1 MSTLKDVA
9 KHAGVSMITVSRV
22 INYPGKVKKETRVR
36 VEEAMKKYRYAPNHV
51 AKALVEKR
59 SGIIDV
65 FIPHSVD
72 LSNPFFMNFIV
83 GVSETLSKHMYSF
96 LIRRDRE
103 KEHVCDGY
111 IATGLLKDE
120 LSDMYAYAYEREYP
134 LVLFGHTQLEDVD
147 CIDVD
152 NVAGAAM
159 GARKLLDAGCKN
171 LVMMNVDEDKDFTA
185 DRLTGFRQ
193 VAGGASQVI
202 YAPNSVQ
209 GSYTA
214 TVELLKKMKPDG
226 IFCASDILALGVI
239 QAVMDAGMEVPSD
252 VSVVGFDGLGHN
264 LLSNVHITTIQQ
276 PVFEIGRQLA
286 EVLLERL
293 NGRTAKVAR
302 LIAPELLEG
311 QSVRMATGI

>member
-9 KHAGVSMITVSRV
+9 NAAGVSMITVSRV
-22 INYPGKVKKETRVR
+22 INYPEKVKPETRIR
-36 VEEAMKKYRYAPNHV
+36 VENAMKMFRYAPNHV

-65 FIPHSVD
+65 FIPHTVD

-83 GVSETLSKHMYSF
+83 GISETLSRHMYSF
-96 LIRRDRE
+96 LIRRDRQ

-120 LSDMYAYAYEREYP
+120 LAEMYAYAYERDCP
-134 LVLFGHTQLEDVD
+134 LVLFGHTPLEDVD
-147 CIDVD
+147 CVDID

-159 GARKLLDAGCKN
+159 GTRKLLDAGCERV
-171 LVMMNVDEDKDFTA
+171 VMVNVDEDKDFTA
-185 DRLTGFRQ
+185 DRLAGYRQ
-193 VAGGASQVI
+193 EAGAKSRVI

-209 GSYTA
+209 GSYA
-214 TVELLKKMKPDG
+214 AMVELLKTFRPDG
-226 IFCASDILALGVI
+226 VFCASDIVALGVI
-239 QAVMDAGMEVPSD
+239 QAITDAGMEVPKD
-252 VSVVGFDGLGHN
+252 ISVVGFDGLGHN
-264 LLSNVHITTIQQ
+264 LLSNVHITTIRQ

-286 EVLLERL
+286 EVLLEKL

-302 LIAPELLEG
+302 LIVPEPLEG
-311 QSVRMATGI
+311 QSVRARRE